1 MFESVRDAIETMRG
15 FAGRLVP
22 GAVAPADAVVLV
34 ELAAELERLAGAVR
48 TLAAP
53 RAAES
58 GSWEHEGFR
67 SAAHWLA
74 ARSGTSVA
82 QATSTLEAARRLPD
96 QPVVDSAV
104 RAGRVSVPQVIELT
118 SAIGV
123 SPAHEQ
129 VLVEYAAREPLAIL
143 REQCRRVIASAAHEQ
158 HLDRYRRVHETRYVR
173 HWTDTDGAFRLDARL
188 TPDAGAQVWA
198 VLERERAAVFTD
210 ARRDGRREPYDAYT
224 ADAFVRVVTGT
235 GTATGTATVHVDI
248 DHAAL
253 VRGHTVAG
261 ERCEIRGIGPVPV
274 AVARRL
280 ADDSVLKV
288 LVTDGVDVRAVAHAG
303 RTIPA
308 HLRSALERRDPKCV
322 VPGCSVRERLE
333 IHHVVPFALGG
344 PTTLDNLA
352 RVCAH
357 HHARITNDGAQL
369 VRHAEGGWAWR
380 GPP

>member
-1 MFESVRDAIETMRG
+1 
-15 FAGRLVP
+15 
-22 GAVAPADAVVLV
+22 VLV
-34 ELAAELERLAGAVR
+34 GLAGELERLAGAVR

-58 GSWEHEGFR
+58 NVWDREGFR
-67 SAAHWLA
+67 SPAHWLA
-74 ARSGTSVA
+74 LRSGTSVA
-82 QATSTLEAARRLPD
+82 QATSTLEAARRLDD
-96 QPVVDSAV
+96 QPVVDAAV
-104 RAGRVSVPQVIELT
+104 RAGRVSVAQAIELT
-118 SAIGV
+118 SATGA
-123 SPAHEQ
+123 SPAHES
-129 VLVEYAAREPLAIL
+129 VLVDYAQREPLARL

-158 HLDRYRRVHETRYVR
+158 HLDRYRKVHESRFVR
-173 HWTDTDGAFRLDARL
+173 HWTDRDGAWRLDARL
-188 TPDAGAQVWA
+188 TPDDGAKVWA
-198 VLERERAAVFTD
+198 VIERERAAVFTD

-224 ADAFVRVVTGT
+224 ADAFVRVITGSA
-235 GTATGTATVHVDI
+235 TAKGAPATVHVDV

-253 VRGHTVAG
+253 VRGHTIAG

-308 HLRSALERRDPKCV
+308 HLRSALERRDPNCV
-322 VPGCSVRERLE
+322 VPGCSARERLE
-333 IHHVVPFALGG
+333 IHHLVPFALGG
-344 PTTLDNLA
+344 PTTLDNLV

-357 HHARITNDGAQL
+357 HHSRITNDGAQL
-369 VRHAEGGWAWR
+369 VRHDHGWAWR